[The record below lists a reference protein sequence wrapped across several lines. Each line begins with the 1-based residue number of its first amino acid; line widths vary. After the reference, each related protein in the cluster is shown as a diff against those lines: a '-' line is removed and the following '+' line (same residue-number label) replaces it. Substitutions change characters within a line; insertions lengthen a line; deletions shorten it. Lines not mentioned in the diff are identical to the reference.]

1 MVVSFQ
7 GDHKDQESDEV
18 AKNNINGGD
27 SSSSIDGGLV
37 SIMKQEESASK
48 KHALSERKRRKRIN
62 NHYDSLRRFF
72 PQLLKTDKASVL
84 SETVRHIKELKNM
97 VADLALSHDEGTW
110 CSDNISRQP
119 FFIPGEKDEVSVI
132 YCDGSDKTTV
142 RAVICCDDRPDLN
155 QGLTEAIRSV
165 CGKVVK
171 AEMAT
176 VGGRTKVDV
185 VVEWPQFDDGGMDV
199 GLLRRALKAVV
210 ENQILFRSGFTGC
223 GPTEPECVGLGLR
236 FVDGLRPNL
245 FDQTENGYVDGL
257 ISSL

>member
-1 MVVSFQ
+1 MLVSFQ

-18 AKNNINGGD
+18 AKNNINAGD

-37 SIMKQEESASK
+37 SVMKQEEMTASATK

-97 VADLALSHDEGTW
+97 VADLAPSH
-110 CSDNISRQP
+110 CSNNISRQP
-119 FFIPGEKDEVSVI
+119 FFVPGEKDEVTVS

-142 RAVICCDDRPDLN
+142 RAIICCDDRPDLN

-171 AEMAT
+171 AEMTT

-185 VVEWPQFDDGGMDV
+185 VVEWPQFGGGADV

-210 ENQILFRSGFTGC
+210 ENQILFRSGFVGH
-223 GPTEPECVGLGLR
+223 GPTEPGCVGLGLG
-236 FVDGLRPNL
+236 FVDCCRPDL
-245 FDQTENGYVDGL
+245 FDQTENGFVDGL
-257 ISSL
+257 ISRSL